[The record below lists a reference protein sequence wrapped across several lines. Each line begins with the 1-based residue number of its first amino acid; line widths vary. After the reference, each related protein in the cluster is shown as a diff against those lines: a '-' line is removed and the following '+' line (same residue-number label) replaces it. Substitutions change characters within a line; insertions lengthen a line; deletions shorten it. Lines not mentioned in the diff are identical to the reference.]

1 MAGTSALDEPRLRD
15 DLSAALL
22 RRVRQPGRRP
32 GRGHAPIC
40 PAGHC
45 GQLAFPRIEPAV
57 TVLVES
63 AARPDRCLSARTVAG
78 QSRRRFSRVG
88 TLIPAGQIAS
98 GESAAVK

>member
-45 GQLAFPRIEPAV
+45 GQLAFPRIELAV

-63 AARPDRCLSARTVAG
+63 AARPDRCLRRARWQDNHGLV
-78 QSRRRFSRVG
+78 S
-88 TLIPAGQIAS
+88 PAS
-98 GESAAVK
+98 GR